1 MIRMRISMIR
11 SRLRQVNTALPGLML
26 GIIVFGIICQV
37 IGLFLADDKANYS
50 IGLWVGVLTAL
61 LMAIHMAVTL
71 NSTVERDEKGAQA
84 TATKQNII
92 RYFAVVIVL
101 GVLMMTEIGN
111 PLAAFLG
118 VMGLKVSAYIQP
130 LFIKMS
136 HSGQISM
143 NETTEDV
150 KTE

>member
-1 MIRMRISMIR
+1 
-11 SRLRQVNTALPGLML
+11 
-26 GIIVFGIICQV
+26 
-37 IGLFLADDKANYS
+37 
-50 IGLWVGVLTAL
+50 
-61 LMAIHMAVTL
+61 
-71 NSTVERDEKGAQA
+71 VERDEKGAQA